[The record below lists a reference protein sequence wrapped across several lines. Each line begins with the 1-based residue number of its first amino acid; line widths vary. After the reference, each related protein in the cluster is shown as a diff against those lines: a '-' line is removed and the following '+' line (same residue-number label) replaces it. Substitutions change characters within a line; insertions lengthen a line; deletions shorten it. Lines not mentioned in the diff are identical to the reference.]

1 MLYFFKSYDMI
12 SSECLGV
19 IFIRIKIKGYLKNIT
34 ENETIKFEEK
44 GIKNKNKI
52 TYSNDNVKNIIKIND
67 NEIIL
72 IRDGND
78 FVNTF
83 VFNKKNSSCNYL
95 IKDNNYDVDIDVN
108 TIMMEISDNIIYIK
122 YVIIDSNCE
131 YEYKIEMSGV

>member
-1 MLYFFKSYDMI
+1 MI

-34 ENETIKFEEK
+34 DNETIKFEEK

-52 TYSNDNVKNIIKIND
+52 TYFNNDIKNVIKING

-72 IRDGND
+72 IRDGNE

-95 IKDNNYDVDIDVN
+95 IKDNNYDVDIGVN
-108 TIMMEISDNIIYIK
+108 TIMMDISDNSICIK
-122 YVIIDSNCE
+122 YVIVDSNCE
-131 YEYKIEMSGV
+131 YEYKIEMSDV

>member
-34 ENETIKFEEK
+34 ENEIINFETK

-52 TYSNDNVKNIIKIND
+52 TYSNDDVKNVIKTNG

-72 IRDGND
+72 IREGNE

-95 IKDNNYDVDIDVN
+95 IKDNNYDVNIDVN
-108 TIMMEISDNIIYIK
+108 TIMMNTSDNSICIK
-122 YVIIDSNCE
+122 YVIVDSNCE
-131 YEYKIEMSGV
+131 YEYKIEMSDV